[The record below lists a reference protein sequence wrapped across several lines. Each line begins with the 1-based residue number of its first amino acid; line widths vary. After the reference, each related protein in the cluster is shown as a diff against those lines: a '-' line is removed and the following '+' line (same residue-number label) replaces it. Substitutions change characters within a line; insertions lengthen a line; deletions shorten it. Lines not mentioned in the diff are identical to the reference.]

1 MQVKE
6 HQAHTKH
13 GRKDA
18 SVVAEHTMMG
28 HDICWNVE
36 VIGKERILRNRRI
49 KGSILID
56 QQKRAGGVMNNDR
69 GWELSKIWLG
79 LF

>member
-1 MQVKE
+1 MQDSFFTYYLRIP
-6 HQAHTKH
+6 AN
-13 GRKDA
+13 
-18 SVVAEHTMMG
+18 VAEK
-28 HDICWNVE
+28 
-36 VIGKERILRNRRI
+36 IGKERILRKRRI
-49 KGSILID
+49 KESILID

>member
-1 MQVKE
+1 MTK

-13 GRKDA
+13 GRKVA
-18 SVVAEHTMMG
+18 SVVAEHALMG
-28 HDICWNVE
+28 HDICWNAE
-36 VIGKERILRNRRI
+36 VIGKERILPKRRT
-49 KGSILID
+49 KESILID
-56 QQKRAGGVMNNDR
+56 QQKRAGRVMNNDR